1 MSLITA
7 SMAVWYPS
15 VCGGTE
21 SVEHHLLRNHGAV
34 SGFTSRFSSPRT
46 SSKAELT
53 WGLIIAP
60 MREIPQ
66 QMASLKAGNW
76 QIGVGTINRHNDVLG
91 FDNEVLDPLG
101 LRTFSFCAERTQARH
116 DHQARSP

>member
-1 MSLITA
+1 
-7 SMAVWYPS
+7 
-15 VCGGTE
+15 
-21 SVEHHLLRNHGAV
+21 
-34 SGFTSRFSSPRT
+34 
-46 SSKAELT
+46 
-53 WGLIIAP
+53 

-101 LRTFSFCAERTQARH
+101 LRTFLFVPSELRRATIIRQDRR
-116 DHQARSP
+116 DRRS

>member
-1 MSLITA
+1 
-7 SMAVWYPS
+7 
-15 VCGGTE
+15 
-21 SVEHHLLRNHGAV
+21 
-34 SGFTSRFSSPRT
+34 
-46 SSKAELT
+46 
-53 WGLIIAP
+53 

-76 QIGVGTINRHNDVLG
+76 QIGVGTINRHYDVLG

-101 LRTFSFCAERTQARH
+101 LRTFSFCVERTQARH